1 MKPILMKKNT
11 KNYLKIANQR
21 LLNGDL
27 VIVPTETVY
36 GIGADATNNWA
47 VKKIFHIKNRPF
59 NNPIICHFENLEKI
73 YEHAELNSTALKLA
87 KAFWPG
93 PLTLILK
100 KRKVSKISPF
110 VSNNIDMIGCRIP
123 NHPIALKILKN
134 LNRPIAAPSANI
146 STKLSS
152 TKINH
157 LSKKL
162 KDNIFVLDGGKSFYG
177 LESTV
182 INVSNNNPKI
192 LRLGSIILEDI
203 KKIIPNIVLENY
215 KTFSNLSPGQ
225 QIIHY
230 SPNLPIR
237 INVNS
242 VLKGEGLLNFGTN
255 NLKSEIIELNLSP
268 TENLEE
274 AGNNFY
280 DYLHILD
287 NSQCN
292 GIAVA
297 PVPNHN
303 LGKTINDRLIR
314 ASIINSN
321 LN

>member
-1 MKPILMKKNT
+1 MKPILKKKNT

-100 KRKVSKISPF
+100 KRKVSKISQF

-152 TKINH
+152 TSIEH
-157 LSKKL
+157 MDDKL
-162 KDNIFVLDGGKSFYG
+162 KKNVFIVNGGVCDFG

-182 INVSNNNPKI
+182 ISVNNNKPKI
-192 LRLGSIILEDI
+192 LRYGSITEEEI
-203 KKIIPNIVLENY
+203 KNIISEINSDDFKNTKP
-215 KTFSNLSPGQ
+215 LSPGLQ
-225 QIIHY
+225 NKHY
-230 SPNLPIR
+230 SPNIPIR
-237 INVNS
+237 INVIE
-242 VLKGEGLLNFGTN
+242 VADGEALLNFGSNQLFSNTY
-255 NLKSEIIELNLSP
+255 ELNLSP
-268 TENLEE
+268 SSNLRE
-274 AGNNFY
+274 AAKKFF
-280 DYLHILD
+280 DYLHKLD
-287 NSQCN
+287 RSEYK

-297 PVPNHN
+297 PIPNF
-303 LGKTINDRLIR
+303 
-314 ASIINSN
+314 
-321 LN
+321 

>member
-1 MKPILMKKNT
+1 MKPILEKNNT
-11 KNYLKIANQR
+11 KNNLKIAIQR
-21 LLNGDL
+21 LLKGDL
-27 VIVPTETVY
+27 VIIPTETVY

-123 NHPIALKILKN
+123 NHPIAIKILKN

-152 TKINH
+152 TSIEH
-157 LSKKL
+157 MDDKL
-162 KDNIFVLDGGKSFYG
+162 KKNVFIVNGGVCDFG

-182 INVSNNNPKI
+182 ISVNNNKPKI
-192 LRLGSIILEDI
+192 LRYGSITEEEI
-203 KKIIPNIVLENY
+203 KNIISGINSDDFKNTKP
-215 KTFSNLSPGQ
+215 LSPGLQ
-225 QIIHY
+225 NKHY
-230 SPNLPIR
+230 SPNIPIR
-237 INVNS
+237 INVIE
-242 VLKGEGLLNFGTN
+242 VADGEALLNFGSNQLFSNTY
-255 NLKSEIIELNLSP
+255 ELNLSP
-268 TENLEE
+268 SANLRE
-274 AGNNFY
+274 AARKFF
-280 DYLHILD
+280 DYLHKLD
-287 NSQCN
+287 RSEYK

-297 PVPNHN
+297 PIPNFG
-303 LGKTINDRLIR
+303 LGKTMNDRLKR
-314 ASIINSN
+314 ASSKK
-321 LN
+321 

>member
-1 MKPILMKKNT
+1 MKLILKKKNT

-100 KRKVSKISPF
+100 KRKVSKISQF

-152 TKINH
+152 TSIEH
-157 LSKKL
+157 MDDKL
-162 KDNIFVLDGGKSFYG
+162 KKNVFIVNGGVCDFG

-182 INVSNNNPKI
+182 ISVNNNKPKI
-192 LRLGSIILEDI
+192 LRYGSITEEEI
-203 KKIIPNIVLENY
+203 KNIISEINCDDFKNTKP
-215 KTFSNLSPGQ
+215 LSPGLQ
-225 QIIHY
+225 NKHY
-230 SPNLPIR
+230 SPNTPIR
-237 INVNS
+237 INVS
-242 VLKGEGLLNFGTN
+242 EVADGEALLNFGSNQLFSNTY
-255 NLKSEIIELNLSP
+255 ELNLSP
-268 TENLEE
+268 SANLRE
-274 AGNNFY
+274 AAKKFF
-280 DYLHILD
+280 DYLHKLD
-287 NSQCN
+287 RSEYK

-297 PVPNHN
+297 PIPNFG
-303 LGKTINDRLIR
+303 LGKTMNDRLKR
-314 ASIINSN
+314 ASSKK
-321 LN
+321 

>member
-1 MKPILMKKNT
+1 MKPILNKNDV
-11 KNYLKIANQR
+11 KININKALKI
-21 LLNGDL
+21 LKNGDL
-27 VIVPTETVY
+27 VIFPTETVY
-36 GIGADATNNWA
+36 GLGGNATDENA
-47 VKKIFHIKNRPF
+47 IRKIYKIKNRPS
-59 NNPIICHFENLEKI
+59 NNPLICHFKNIHSIEKDFVI
-73 YEHAELNSTALKLA
+73 NDTSYELA
-87 KAFWPG
+87 NKFWPG
-93 PLTLILK
+93 PLTLILEK
-100 KRKVSKISPF
+100 KETSNINPILSNHKKF
-110 VSNNIDMIGCRIP
+110 VGCRIP
-123 NHPIALKILKN
+123 KHPTAQALLQNLEFPIAG
-134 LNRPIAAPSANI
+134 PSANI

-152 TKINH
+152 TNIIH

-162 KDNIFVLDGGKSFYG
+162 KDNIFILDGGKSFYG

-192 LRLGSIILEDI
+192 LRLGSITLEEI
-203 KKIIPNIVLENY
+203 KKTIPSIVLENY
-215 KTFSNLSPGQ
+215 NNFSSLSPGQ
-225 QIIHY
+225 QIKHY

-242 VLKGEGLLNFGTN
+242 VLKGEALLNFGTN

-314 ASIINSN
+314 ASTINSN
-321 LN
+321 